1 MTKWQLYVCAMHCTI
16 LFLLFKRSKSCAN
29 KFASFQFQPSHNSHI
44 QYLRL
49 SRAST
54 HRELYAFL
62 SFQCG
67 MWVFFS
73 ASIFLNNLVVVA
85 RASARE
91 REGAKQF
98 TFEWECFDAVNID
111 ENDGRVEKKRKNVR
125 TIRTSVS
132 VCVRVVLYN
141 SSSSCFFFVILWD
154 V

>member
-1 MTKWQLYVCAMHCTI
+1 MHCTT
-16 LFLLFKRSKSCAN
+16 FCYYSSEAN
-29 KFASFQFQPSHNSHI
+29 LVQTNSLHSNFNHLI
-44 QYLRL
+44 IHTSNTFVY
-49 SRAST
+49 
-54 HRELYAFL
+54 RELQARIESCMLFCL
-62 SFQCG
+62 FSVECE
-67 MWVFFS
+67 FFS

-141 SSSSCFFFVILWD
+141 SSSSCFFFCNSVRCLI
-154 V
+154 VRYVQHSN